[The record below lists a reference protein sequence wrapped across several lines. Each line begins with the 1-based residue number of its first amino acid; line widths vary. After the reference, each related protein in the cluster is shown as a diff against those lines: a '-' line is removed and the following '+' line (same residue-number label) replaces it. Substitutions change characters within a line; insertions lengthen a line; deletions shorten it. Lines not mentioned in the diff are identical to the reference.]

1 MPGTI
6 PDLLPRETVLRIRDT
21 CLCLAAQRAARR
33 LARRFDAALRPFG
46 LTNGQFSLMVALNQP
61 EPPPM
66 GRLAPFLAMD
76 PSTLTAAVKPLAR
89 RGLLTVEPDP
99 DDRRSRRLRITA
111 EGVAIMRQAAEAW
124 RAEHAALEADLPAGL
139 PDVLRRSLDALAG
152 GAGLETMPPSRTD
165 AGHGAE
171 GEPSAAAS
179 STAPRSRSRRAGAA
193 RDGGRRGL
201 HAGDR

>member
-1 MPGTI
+1 MPETT
-6 PDLLPRETVLRIRDT
+6 PDLLPRETVLHIRDT

-33 LARRFDAALRPFG
+33 LARRFDMVLRPFG

-99 DDRRSRRLRITA
+99 DDRRARRLRITP
-111 EGVAIMRQAAEAW
+111 EGVALMRQAVPVWRQTHAEID
-124 RAEHAALEADLPAGL
+124 AALAPGL
-139 PDVLRRSLDALAG
+139 PDTL
-152 GAGLETMPPSRTD
+152 
-165 AGHGAE
+165 
-171 GEPSAAAS
+171 
-179 STAPRSRSRRAGAA
+179 
-193 RDGGRRGL
+193 RDGLAHVAALPGSPADARG
-201 HAGDR
+201 